1 MKVSMLLCALAV
13 VALISMPAHA
23 SESPEITSLTIT
35 SLTSAGC
42 SSPNVCIAMIVD
54 SPQPGTIE
62 LELTGHRPGTSGF
75 VDTGAP
81 HVVVPI
87 VPDQMTYTACFGD
100 VTSFVVGQGFD
111 ILRVE
116 VASTTVP
123 GLEGTPTKSDDFT
136 LCTSPTPPP
145 PSPTPAPPPPLPS
158 PTPAPSPAPSPTSTS
173 TPAPTPVP
181 ASPTPPP
188 PTT

>member
-1 MKVSMLLCALAV
+1 MKVSMLPCALAV
-13 VALISMPAHA
+13 VALITMPAHA
-23 SESPEITSLTIT
+23 GESPEITSLTIT
-35 SLTSAGC
+35 SLASAGC

-54 SPQPGTIE
+54 SPQPGSIE

-100 VTSFVVGQGFD
+100 VTSFAIGQGFD

-116 VASTTVP
+116 VASTTVS
-123 GLEGTPTKSDDFT
+123 GLEGTPTKSDDFA
-136 LCTSPTPPP
+136 LCTPARRHRL
-145 PSPTPAPPPPLPS
+145 PSPTPAPPPPLPR
-158 PTPAPSPAPSPTSTS
+158 PRRHPRRRPRPHQRPRRPNAGTGLAHA
-173 TPAPTPVP
+173 A
-181 ASPTPPP
+181 AA
-188 PTT
+188 TT